1 MAEQVV
7 VQCLVVGI
15 TSTAEPD
22 ELEKILTP
30 DVVDHSRLAVVTKD
44 TPTEE
49 HEESPLHFVHVH
61 LGLPHETSDVDHE
74 VLIGDTSIFTDAGGV
89 NIPNISADTRY
100 AGFFAHPHVVDHLAG
115 YAIPEDEVENY
126 NDAIDAGRAVV
137 LYRAKSEEA
146 PKVEQAFKSAG
157 LKHVKSFYDK
167 VGRSI
172 G

>member
-15 TSTAEPD
+15 TPTTEPD
-22 ELEKILTP
+22 ELEKMLTP
-30 DVVDHSRLAVVTKD
+30 DVVDHGRLAVVTKD
-44 TPTEE
+44 TPTNE

-61 LGLPHETSDVDHE
+61 IGLPHETSDVDHD
-74 VLIGDTSIFTDAGGV
+74 VLEGDTSILTDAGGV

-100 AGFFAHPHVVDHLAG
+100 IGFFTHPHVVDHLAG

-126 NDAIDAGRAVV
+126 NDAIEAGRGVA
-137 LYRAKSEEA
+137 LYQARSEEA

-157 LKHVKSFYDK
+157 IKHVKTYTTK
-167 VGRSI
+167 
-172 G
+172 